1 MKSNKEKKK
10 IRDTALGTFLRE
22 KLPAVLNSV
31 GDFLP
36 DQGALGIVK
45 NLLSREVMDPDDRL
59 KVDQLIL
66 ESEIEAQRSVSDRWE
81 SDMSGDVWLAK
92 VIRPLVLI
100 FLLLIYTA
108 FAVLDSMESVAFEVD
123 EGYVSLL
130 EVLMLTA
137 FGAYFA
143 GRTVEK
149 YRK

>member
-1 MKSNKEKKK
+1 MKNKAEKK
-10 IRDTALGTFLRE
+10 IRDTALGTFLRD

-36 DQGALGIVK
+36 NQGALGVVK
-45 NLLSREVMDPDDRL
+45 NLLGREVMDPDDRL

-81 SDMSGDVWLAK
+81 SDMSSDVWLAK

-100 FLLLIYTA
+100 FLLVVYTA
-108 FAVLDSMESVAFEVD
+108 FAVLDSLESVAFEVD
-123 EGYVSLL
+123 EGYVGLL
-130 EVLMLTA
+130 EVLMLTS

-149 YRK
+149 YKK